1 MKITIEVQSDLQEK
15 EIIIRTPK
23 LDQQVK
29 NLSQLLEKQVQ
40 QTQHFKF
47 FDQDGTEYYL
57 KLTEILFFETDERKI
72 LVHTARQTYLTD
84 KKLYQLAELLPPNF
98 MRVAKSAILNLDQI
112 FSLKHTLTG
121 NVIQFYNSQKQLYV
135 SRSYY
140 KSLKHRL
147 NERRLH

>member
-29 NLSQLLEKQVQ
+29 DLSQLLEKQVQ

>member
-29 NLSQLLEKQVQ
+29 GLSQLLEKQVQ